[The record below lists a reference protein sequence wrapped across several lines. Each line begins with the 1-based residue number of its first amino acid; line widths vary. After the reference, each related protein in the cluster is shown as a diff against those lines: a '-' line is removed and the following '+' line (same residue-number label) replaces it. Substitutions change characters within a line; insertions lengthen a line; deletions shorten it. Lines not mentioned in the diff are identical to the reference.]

1 MLQILKKINEW
12 WETKEIPKEL
22 VPDTKRKVFSEIVDL
37 LDDRR
42 IISIIGPRRTGK
54 TTLMFQT
61 MDYLLRKAKVGPKKV
76 LFFSGDDVELREI
89 EDLIGTAVKTYFEE
103 FLRQDYRGEKTY
115 IFIDEVHRIK
125 DWQLWLKKF
134 YDLKYNIKFIISG
147 SSATRI
153 KHEQKESLAGRTI
166 EFVMFP
172 LSFREF
178 LNFQGVALEPKTI
191 SFPDLEY
198 RKLVAVADKFGPK
211 RILSL
216 KRWLDEYMLV
226 GGFPE
231 WVETKSVR
239 KWQIKLRGDIVK
251 KVIYDDI
258 ASTYGVKNAFKL
270 EVLLGLLAALQ
281 SRIYS
286 YNSIAHTLKI
296 DNETSEQYVNYLKE
310 GFLIFELRNY
320 AASAEKR
327 IRKNYKYVL
336 VDVGLRNVLERIG
349 DISKLSGE
357 EVGYLIEGVV
367 QQHVLW
373 SAEEWVMGVSYWKE
387 GKDEVDLVVMVKD
400 QIAPIE
406 VKYRSEI
413 TSGDIKGL
421 LSFMGAY
428 KLRRGIVVTKD
439 LLENRKVDGKE
450 IFFIPVWLFLLLC

>member
-1 MLQILKKINEW
+1 MLHILKKINEW
-12 WETKEIPKEL
+12 WETGEIPKEL
-22 VPDTKRKVFSEIVDL
+22 VPETKRNVFNEVIDS

-54 TTLMFQT
+54 TTLMFQV
-61 MDYLLRKAKVGPKKV
+61 MDHLLKKGKVDPKRV

-89 EDLIGTAVKTYFEE
+89 EDLIGTAMKTYFEE
-103 FLRQDYRGEKTY
+103 FLRQDYRREKTY

-147 SSATRI
+147 SSATKI
-153 KHEQKESLAGRTI
+153 KREQKESLAGRTV

-178 LNFQGVALEPKTI
+178 LSFQGFALEPKTI

-198 RKLVAVADKFGPK
+198 RKLVVGADKFGPK
-211 RILSL
+211 RVLSV

-231 WVETKSVR
+231 WFETKSAR
-239 KWQIKLRGDIVK
+239 KWQIKLRGDIVR
-251 KVIYDDI
+251 KVVYDDI
-258 ASTYGVKNAFKL
+258 ASSYGVKNAFKL

-281 SRIYS
+281 SRTYS
-286 YNSIAHTLKI
+286 YNSIANTLKI

-320 AASAEKR
+320 AASAERR

-336 VDVGLRNVLERIG
+336 VDTGLRNVLERVG
-349 DISKLSGE
+349 DISKLGDE
-357 EVGYLIEGVV
+357 EMGYLVEGVV
-367 QQHVLW
+367 QQHILW
-373 SAEEWVMGVSYWKE
+373 GAEEWMGGVSYWKE
-387 GKDEVDLVVMVKD
+387 GKDEVDLVAMVKD
-400 QIAPIE
+400 RITPIE
-406 VKYRSEI
+406 VKYRSKI
-413 TSGDIKGL
+413 TNGDIKGL
-421 LSFMGAY
+421 LNFMNAY
-428 KLRRGIVVTKD
+428 KLTKGVVVTKD
-439 LLENRKVDGKE
+439 LLENRTVDRKK
-450 IFFIPVWLFLLLC
+450 ILFIPAWLFLILC

>member
-1 MLQILKKINEW
+1 MLQILRKINEW
-12 WETKEIPKEL
+12 WETGEIPAEL
-22 VPDTKRKVFSEIVDL
+22 VPETKRKAFEGVIDS

-42 IISIIGPRRTGK
+42 VISIIGPRRTGK
-54 TTLMFQT
+54 TTLMFQV
-61 MDYLLRKAKVGPKKV
+61 MDHLLKKAKVDPKKV
-76 LFFSGDDVELREI
+76 LFFSGDDVELRETV
-89 EDLIGTAVKTYFEE
+89 DLIGTAVKTYFEE

-147 SSATRI
+147 SSATKI
-153 KHEQKESLAGRTI
+153 KREQKESLAGRTI

-178 LNFQGVALEPKTI
+178 LSFQGVALEPKTI
-191 SFPDLEY
+191 SFPDLEH
-198 RKLVAVADKFGPK
+198 RKLVAVADRFGPK
-211 RILSL
+211 RILSV

-231 WVETKSVR
+231 WFETKSVR

-286 YNSIAHTLKI
+286 YNSIANTLKI

-310 GFLIFELRNY
+310 SFLIFELRNY

-336 VDVGLRNVLERIG
+336 VDAGLRNVLERIG
-349 DISKLSGE
+349 DISKLSDE
-357 EVGYLIEGVV
+357 EVGYLVEGVV
-367 QQHVLW
+367 QQHILW
-373 SAEEWVMGVSYWKE
+373 SAEEWAMGVFYWKE

-400 QIAPIE
+400 RITPIE
-406 VKYRSEI
+406 VKYRSKI

-421 LSFMGAY
+421 LNFMDAY
-428 KLRRGIVVTKD
+428 KLRRGVVVTKD
-439 LLENRKVDGKE
+439 LFENRKMDRKE
-450 IFFIPVWLFLLLC
+450 IFFIPAWLFLFLC